1 MRYKKTKK
9 TKRIDGFRSQFEANI
24 AKYLSDNS
32 IPWEYESCKL
42 MYKIPEKL
50 HTYNPDWVINGVLY
64 ESKGRFTKR
73 DRDKMLHVRTSNP
86 NVLVRMVF
94 MDAKVPIAKGSKT
107 TYGDWCNKHNIEW
120 CTFGDAKW
128 KEWLECL

>member
-1 MRYKKTKK
+1 MNMKKQ
-9 TKRIDGFRSQFEANI
+9 KRTDGFKSKFEANI
-24 AKYLSDNS
+24 AKHLDDLG
-32 IPWEYESCKL
+32 IEWEYEKCKL
-42 MYKIPEKL
+42 KYVLPETH
-50 HTYNPDWVINGVLY
+50 HTYTPDWQLGKNKKIFW
-64 ESKGRFTKR
+64 ESKGRFTLVERK
-73 DRDKMLHVRTSNP
+73 KMLHVRISNP